1 MNRQT
6 TAVLVLLLA
15 AASLG
20 LYQIKYRIHSLKQDL
35 TDIRDSVR
43 MEQEAIH
50 VLEAEWAHLN
60 RPQRLA
66 RLTTKYLSFLSP
78 VLPSQIVSLDALPLK
93 TDRESRRTEGLR

>member
-1 MNRQT
+1 MSRQT
-6 TAVLVLLLA
+6 TTVLVLLLA

-50 VLEAEWAHLN
+50 VLEAEWAYLN

-66 RLTTKYLSFLSP
+66 QLTNKYLSFLSP
-78 VLPSQIVSLDALPLK
+78 VLPSQIVSLDALPLRA
-93 TDRESRRTEGLR
+93 DRESRPTEALR